1 MENPVQITDL
11 EVKYQQEGL
20 AVKKFLTVFLIVIL
34 VLGLLIGGLVFAL
47 SPPFPVVAP
56 QQSEF
61 AELKPALNAYLMER
75 AALALDDYSGEGDIE
90 ISLDEAGLS
99 QVLAD
104 ALASQI
110 DNFPRSLKYT
120 GVFIDIRQEY
130 IQVGASY
137 KFLIFPIG
145 VSARMQAEVRDG
157 NLELELDSAHLGR
170 ISLPLQFVLKTA
182 AKFKE
187 LPEEITTLSVSVPLS
202 GAASDTGI
210 SISDLKLQSGQ
221 VVFNVLAEDNL
232 IPVIDEAVLQELEGL
247 KPQAQSIL
255 ADNPVAL
262 EILDELEALLEESRA
277 KGKPVNPLRLS
288 ILGEKLY
295 NALSEVEIQELR
307 NIVDDETMEFLEQNM
322 DWF

>member
-110 DNFPRSLKYT
+110 DNFPRRLKYT

-130 IQVGASY
+130 IQVGASF

-145 VSARMQAEVRDG
+145 VSAHMQAEIRDG
-157 NLELELDSAHLGR
+157 NLILKVNSAHLGR

-202 GAASDTGI
+202 GAASDTDI

-262 EILDELEALLEESRA
+262 KILDELEALLEESRA

>member
-1 MENPVQITDL
+1 M
-11 EVKYQQEGL
+11 
-20 AVKKFLTVFLIVIL
+20 KKFLTVFLIVIL

-110 DNFPRSLKYT
+110 DNFPRRLKYT

-130 IQVGASY
+130 IQVGASF

-145 VSARMQAEVRDG
+145 VSARMQAEIRDG
-157 NLELELDSAHLGR
+157 NLILKVNSAHLGR
-170 ISLPLQFVLKTA
+170 IPLPLNFVLKTA
-182 AKFKE
+182 GKYTE
-187 LPEEITTLSVSVPLS
+187 LPEEISSLSFSVPLNDKGESMGINIS
-202 GAASDTGI
+202 G
-210 SISDLKLQSGQ
+210 LKLQAEQ
-221 VVFNVLAEDNL
+221 MVFSVLASDNL
-232 IPVIDEAVLQELEGL
+232 FPELDEAVLQDLEEL

-255 ADNPVAL
+255 ADNPEAM
-262 EILDELEALLEESRA
+262 EILDELEALLEES
-277 KGKPVNPLRLS
+277 KTTGKQVNPLRLS
-288 ILGEKLY
+288 VLGEELY
-295 NALSEVEIQELR
+295 SSLSEVEIQELR